1 MAMKRL
7 DVTEK
12 LPNYKEL
19 EKFTVRRYNEKL
31 PEDLLLF
38 DINNYDYK
46 LVTGE
51 NKAFSNSLIDELE
64 EFVSRNASKMEDL
77 IIDVCEKL
85 FIQNE
90 KARRNF
96 DYEDFKHEYS
106 YWRKSTDDWIDNIR
120 KYPTEKCK
128 SFFFLFDLRSKGHQS
143 TRWDYDMENRTNESY
158 FPILYDLYLKCGGK
172 SKYIDYIEDNS
183 DDTECTY
190 ALVKDSKIKKGFGI
204 TRKGAWLLNTDPF
217 FEAMGYLNAINR
229 QEVFIV
235 IDNTEDTSVVLFGK
249 QDLYDFLCLEKKVT
263 KKNFMYYWTSMAY
276 ASSIVNMKGKRF
288 IVNNTYVRQFD
299 LGVYKYLGYSDEGK
313 LLFGSGGYAHMFSA
327 DDMFDDIEYRV
338 HNLELNLKEMRNRI
352 TSIKTELENDFG
364 EKLSLLNEKV
374 EQYNE
379 SIGRRIDRVYTVA
392 NEEPEVKSR
401 RMLEMRVFETEEKY
415 RLGTHND
422 DGTIKWTDV

>member
-1 MAMKRL
+1 MALKRL

-19 EKFTVRRYNEKL
+19 EKFTVRRYNENL

-64 EFVSRNASKMEDL
+64 DFVARNASKMEL
-77 IIDVCEKL
+77 TVKDVYEKF
-85 FIQNE
+85 FIKEGTN
-90 KARRNF
+90 RLHF
-96 DYEDFKHEYS
+96 DYDSFKSEYS
-106 YWRKSTDDWIDNIR
+106 YWKKISEDWVDYIGR
-120 KYPTEKCK
+120 YPTKNCK
-128 SFFFLFDLRSKGHQS
+128 EFFFLFELRAKGHQS
-143 TRWDYDMENRTNESY
+143 TRWDYGMENLPNNEY
-158 FPILYDLYLKCGGK
+158 FFILYDLYLKCGGK
-172 SKYIDYIEDNS
+172 WQYIDYIENKS
-183 DDTECTY
+183 DDTECIY
-190 ALVKDSKIKKGFGI
+190 ELFKDAKIKTGAGI
-204 TRKGAWLLNTDPF
+204 TRKGKWMKNTDPF
-217 FEAMGYLNAINR
+217 FEAMDYLNAISR
-229 QEVFIV
+229 QDIFIV

-263 KKNFMYYWTSMAY
+263 PKNFMYYWTSMAY
-276 ASSIVNMKGKRF
+276 ASSLVNMKGKRF

-338 HNLELNLKEMRNRI
+338 HNLEMNLKEMRKRI
-352 TSIKTELENDFG
+352 TTIKTELENDFG
-364 EKLSLLNEKV
+364 EKLNLLDEKV
-374 EQYNE
+374 ENYKE
-379 SIGRRIDRVYTVA
+379 MIGRRIDRVYTLA

>member
-1 MAMKRL
+1 MTIKRL

-12 LPNYKEL
+12 LPKYKEL
-19 EKFTVRRYNEKL
+19 EKFTVRRYNENL

-46 LVTGE
+46 LVTDK
-51 NKAFSNSLIDELE
+51 NQAFSDSLIAELE
-64 EFVSRNASKMEDL
+64 EFVAINASKMEVFVR
-77 IIDVCEKL
+77 DVCETI
-85 FIQNE
+85 FIQPEN
-90 KARRNF
+90 ARGHF
-96 DYEDFKHEYS
+96 DYEDFKCEYL
-106 YWRKSTDDWIDNIR
+106 YWKKSTDNWIDNIR
-120 KYPTEKCK
+120 KYPTEKGK
-128 SFFFLFDLRSKGHQS
+128 EFFFLFDLRSKGYQS
-143 TRWDYDMENRTNESY
+143 TRWDYGMENRSNKDY
-158 FPILYDLYLKCGGK
+158 FFILYDFYLKCGGK
-172 SKYIDYIEDNS
+172 RQYIDYIENKS
-183 DDTECTY
+183 DDTECIY
-190 ALVKDSKIKKGFGI
+190 ELFKDAKIKTGSGI
-204 TRKGAWLLNTDPF
+204 TRKGVWLNNTDSF
-217 FEAMGYLNAINR
+217 FEAMDYLNAISR
-229 QEVFIV
+229 QDIFIV

-249 QDLYDFLCLEKKVT
+249 QDLYDFLCFEKKVT
-263 KKNFMYYWTSMAY
+263 PKNFMYYWTSMAY
-276 ASSIVNMKGKRF
+276 ASSLVNMKGKRF

-313 LLFGSGGYAHMFSA
+313 LLFGRDGYAHMFSA

-338 HNLELNLKEMRNRI
+338 HNLEQNLEKMRKRI
-352 TSIKTELENDFG
+352 KSIKTELENDFG
-364 EKLSLLNEKV
+364 EKLSLLNEKF